1 MDKVILYI
9 HGKDG
14 SPEEAEYYKPLFGEY
29 EVIGFDYASQTPW
42 ERSFCAGQDRN
53 LSHENP
59 ASSVPKMGNPVR
71 GSL

>member
-29 EVIGFDYASQTPW
+29 EVIGFTMLPKHHGKQKKNFQDYLMIYAAHVN
-42 ERSFCAGQDRN
+42 R
-53 LSHENP
+53 
-59 ASSVPKMGNPVR
+59 
-71 GSL
+71 

>member
-29 EVIGFDYASQTPW
+29 EVIGFDYASQTQKKN
-42 ERSFCAGQDRN
+42 FQDYLMIYAAHVNR
-53 LSHENP
+53 
-59 ASSVPKMGNPVR
+59 
-71 GSL
+71 